1 MQSIFK
7 ALSILLSDS
16 KLDLD
21 QLTELKLSVNE
32 YIYQQQHEPLKSIA
46 MQLRQDIEI
55 KIADLKYQYESQSEI
70 ERQHQEDGC

>member
-21 QLTELKLSVNE
+21 QLTELRLSVNE
-32 YIYQQQHEPLKSIA
+32 YIYQQQSEPLKTIA
-46 MQLRQDIEI
+46 MELRQDIEVA
-55 KIADLKYQYESQSEI
+55 IADLKYQYESQAEI

>member
-21 QLTELKLSVNE
+21 QLTELKLSVNQ
-32 YIYQQQHEPLKSIA
+32 YIYQQQSEPLKTIA
-46 MQLRQDIEI
+46 MELRQDIEVA
-55 KIADLKYQYESQSEI
+55 IADLKYQYESQAEI
-70 ERQHQEDGC
+70 ERQHQQDGC

>member
-7 ALSILLSDS
+7 SLSILLSGG

-21 QLTELKLSVNE
+21 QLTELRLSVNE
-32 YIYQQQHEPLKSIA
+32 YIYQQQSELFKSIA
-46 MQLRQDIEI
+46 MQLRQDIEVAI
-55 KIADLKYQYESQSEI
+55 SDLKYQYESQAEI

>member
-21 QLTELKLSVNE
+21 QMTELRLSVNE
-32 YIYQQQHEPLKSIA
+32 YIYAQQSEPFKSIA
-46 MQLRQDIEI
+46 MELRQDIEVAI
-55 KIADLKYQYESQSEI
+55 SDLKYQYESQAEI
-70 ERQHQEDGC
+70 ERQHQQDGC

>member
-1 MQSIFK
+1 MESIFK

-21 QLTELKLSVNE
+21 QLTELRLSVNE
-32 YIYQQQHEPLKSIA
+32 YIYQQQSEPFKSIA
-46 MQLRQDIEI
+46 MELRQDIEVAI
-55 KIADLKYQYESQSEI
+55 SDLKYQYESQAEI

>member
-7 ALSILLSDS
+7 ALSILLSYS

-21 QLTELKLSVNE
+21 QLTELRLSVNE
-32 YIYQQQHEPLKSIA
+32 YIYQQQSEPFKSIA
-46 MQLRQDIEI
+46 MELRQDIEVAI
-55 KIADLKYQYESQSEI
+55 SDIKYQYESQAEI

>member
-7 ALSILLSDS
+7 ALSILLSGG

-21 QLTELKLSVNE
+21 QLTELRLSVNE
-32 YIYQQQHEPLKSIA
+32 YIYQQQSEPFKSIA
-46 MQLRQDIEI
+46 MELRQDIEVA
-55 KIADLKYQYESQSEI
+55 IADLKYQYESQAEI

>member
-21 QLTELKLSVNE
+21 QLTELRLSVNE
-32 YIYQQQHEPLKSIA
+32 YIYQQQSEPFKSIA
-46 MQLRQDIEI
+46 MELRQDIEVAI
-55 KIADLKYQYESQSEI
+55 SDLKYQYESQAEI
-70 ERQHQEDGC
+70 ERQHQQDGC

>member
-1 MQSIFK
+1 MQSILQS
-7 ALSILLSDS
+7 LSILLIGG

-46 MQLRQDIEI
+46 MELREDIEVA
-55 KIADLKYQYESQSEI
+55 IADLKYQYESQAEI
-70 ERQHQEDGC
+70 ERQHQQDGC